1 MKLVGAVVALLL
13 MSADTGADERTI
25 LRLRGWIDAV
35 DSHAAGQTDPALAI
49 VTAWT
54 YDDLEL
60 MRPYV
65 EDLCFRRRIETATG
79 SAAGDASAER
89 LQPSSS

>member
-1 MKLVGAVVALLL
+1 MLLL
-13 MSADTGADERTI
+13 TAAGKAGADERGV

-35 DSHAAGQTDPALAI
+35 DKHAAGQTDAALGV

-54 YDDLEL
+54 YEDLEV

-65 EDLCFRRRIETATG
+65 EALFGLPAAQRSARAMRRDPSVSTIPR
-79 SAAGDASAER
+79 R
-89 LQPSSS
+89 LRC

>member
-1 MKLVGAVVALLL
+1 MRALALALVLVLSS
-13 MSADTGADERTI
+13 SAAADERSI

-35 DSHAAGQTDPALAI
+35 DKHAAGQTDAALAV

-65 EDLCFRRRIETATG
+65 EALCRPPAAQRSARAMRRR
-79 SAAGDASAER
+79 SAR
-89 LQPSSS
+89 